1 VTQGRLVRAA
11 SPRVLLGQ
19 GQVFLFGPR
28 DGAQAEAVCALEGD
42 HADLVLAV
50 LEHAGEALAR
60 DDIVQRVLAEAG
72 ADTSLRPAV
81 DQAIDLLEKWGA
93 LVAAPRATELAI
105 EARLL
110 QGAHVAVCITGA
122 IGAVYTPP
130 FVERLVAAGHEVR
143 VAMTPSARRFISAR
157 SFRAITHR
165 PVATSLWKGTPREPA
180 PHVAI
185 ARWADV
191 VVVYPCTATTLGRLA
206 SGDCSELV
214 SAIATT
220 TRAPVLL
227 VPSMNLEMW
236 RAPAVTENLARLRAH
251 GFFVAHPGSGLEVAD
266 APAERVRRGGVAA
279 PAVHVTRYVGW
290 LVERALGAG
299 PRVLSRAEWDAEH
312 DRHAVAPVEDD
323 IARALDAHAPSPAR
337 VLEVGTG
344 LGAVARAAAK
354 RGHVVVATD
363 FSRRAIARAQAVD
376 PEAAVTWVV
385 DDATDTSLRGPF
397 DVCIDRGCF
406 GCIPVARRERYAE
419 GIASLVRPGGVL
431 VLEVHLA
438 PARHIRAFGFTRE
451 EVTALFEPW
460 FSAIAVRESTLGF
473 GELAGSPAL
482 LFELRRRG

>member
-11 SPRVLLGQ
+11 SPRLLLGP

-28 DGAQAEAVCALEGD
+28 DGAHAEAVCALEGD

-50 LEHAGEALAR
+50 LEHAAEATAR
-60 DDIVQRVLAEAG
+60 DAIVERILAEAG
-72 ADTSLRPAV
+72 ADSSLRPAV
-81 DQAIDLLEKWGA
+81 DQAIDLLVQWGA
-93 LVAAPRATELAI
+93 LVASREEEPMTP
-105 EARLL
+105 ARLL
-110 QGAHVAVCITGA
+110 QGAHVAVCVTGA
-122 IGAVYTPP
+122 VGAVYTPP

-143 VAMTPSARRFISAR
+143 VAMTRSARRFISAR

-165 PVATSLWKGTPREPA
+165 PVATSLWKGTPKEPA

-191 VVVYPCTATTLGRLA
+191 VVVYPCTATTLARLA
-206 SGDCSELV
+206 IGDCSELV

-236 RAPAVTENLARLRAH
+236 RAPAVTENLERLRAH
-251 GFFVAHPGSGLEVAD
+251 GFFVAHPATGHEVAD

-279 PAVHVTRYVGW
+279 PAVLVMRYVGW
-290 LVERALGAG
+290 LLERSLGAG

-312 DRHAVAPVEDD
+312 DRHAAAAVDDD
-323 IARALDAHAPSPAR
+323 IARALDEHAPSPAR

-354 RGHVVVATD
+354 RGHLVVATD
-363 FSRRAIARAQAVD
+363 FSRRAIERAQAVD
-376 PEAAVTWVV
+376 PGAGVTWVV
-385 DDATDTSLRGPF
+385 DDAAATSLHGSF
-397 DVCIDRGCF
+397 DVCVDRGCF
-406 GCIPVARRERYAE
+406 GCIPVARRARYAE
-419 GIASLVRPGGVL
+419 GVASLVRPGGVL
-431 VLEVHLA
+431 VLKVHLA
-438 PARHIRAFGFTRE
+438 PAREIRAFGFTRE

-460 FSAIAVRESTLGF
+460 FSPIAAGDSTLGF
-473 GELAGSPAL
+473 GDLAASPAL
-482 LFELRRRG
+482 LFEMRRRG